1 MLRKEV
7 LVLSFKSLVKAVRSI
22 AAVSAVSNIFSLT
35 VFSVTLAFGILP
47 ISALFLSQAA
57 YMSVYSFS
65 SAYFALVKKS
75 NNQIYFFYAG
85 LTALFSC
92 SALIASFFISYFS
105 PQILVF
111 AVVSGTIN
119 FILAY
124 MGNALFARR
133 YFRATN

>member
-1 MLRKEV
+1 M
-7 LVLSFKSLVKAVRSI
+7 SFKSLVKAVRPI
-22 AAVSAVSNIFSLT
+22 AAVSAVSNISSLT
-35 VFSVTLAFGILP
+35 VFSVTIAFGISP
-47 ISALFLSQAA
+47 FSALFLSQAA

-65 SAYFALVKKS
+65 SAYFALAKKS

-92 SALIASFFISYFS
+92 SALISSFFISYFS

-119 FILAY
+119 LILAY
-124 MGNALFARR
+124 LGNALFARHS
-133 YFRATN
+133 FRTSK